1 MDEKMAIET
10 GAVGAAMAAKY
21 GVIPKLAAMF
31 CAAAGGAGIIAAY
44 HPETRSETWWRALGA
59 GIFGVPMGIAACT
72 ALAYYVPWI
81 FTGRTLDDLG
91 VIAAVLFVVGALF
104 WGIVGALQGLSKKIS
119 ANGAGAI
126 AGKLGIEDKNEA
138 HP

>member
-1 MDEKMAIET
+1 MLFRSDLWPPASDSGDGLQLGRQVNFEMERKMAIET

-72 ALAYYVPWI
+72 A
-81 FTGRTLDDLG
+81 
-91 VIAAVLFVVGALF
+91 
-104 WGIVGALQGLSKKIS
+104 
-119 ANGAGAI
+119 
-126 AGKLGIEDKNEA
+126 
-138 HP
+138 